1 MVGFRIY
8 KICCWTTKLYT
19 FIPHR
24 QCIFPF
30 TSPPTFL
37 LSLLP
42 FLKKHQKQDTKT
54 SAHRNGSLKN
64 QPNKMGMTP
73 QHFQTIPTSC
83 VILPTMYT
91 TKLSYMHT
99 GLFTPT
105 KSTHQQGTQ
114 HCSFHSLLHT
124 KKKQYL
130 PCSAAT
136 KVHNITDTPTHHTDS
151 ALLMYSTLPLHT
163 RQP

>member
-1 MVGFRIY
+1 
-8 KICCWTTKLYT
+8 
-19 FIPHR
+19 
-24 QCIFPF
+24 
-30 TSPPTFL
+30 
-37 LSLLP
+37 
-42 FLKKHQKQDTKT
+42 
-54 SAHRNGSLKN
+54 
-64 QPNKMGMTP
+64 MGMTP

-124 KKKQYL
+124 QKKN
-130 PCSAAT
+130 
-136 KVHNITDTPTHHTDS
+136 NICHVQQQQKFTT
-151 ALLMYSTLPLHT
+151 
-163 RQP
+163 